1 MLKLDFHSL
10 AELVMYAIRNNIIR
24 T

>member
-10 AELVMYAIRNNIIR
+10 AELIIYAIRNNIIQ